1 MFVGA
6 SRRAQVESL
15 LAEFDQVAA
24 RWEPTLITLVA
35 PPGGGKTRI
44 IQEFYR
50 ELTARQPAPPY
61 WPASLLDESPD
72 RGLGLAEL
80 TASRKTVRHRA
91 SFAPPAGASI
101 PWVWLAP
108 AAGRLSDGS
117 PAPAFDGLLSQFTPH
132 VSAIMRRLE
141 AAGTLD
147 PARAEAIKMA
157 VADLVT
163 GAVPSG
169 ERPEQLAGLMSWLLP
184 PDRTGSADRA
194 VPTIVVLD
202 DAHELDEI
210 TVGFVKELLA
220 AELPVLIMAT
230 TWPEEL
236 TPAGGRALSPFCE
249 YLDQAEAGGSTRI
262 GQEWL
267 GKLGE
272 DDLVGYIT
280 DQFPATDQ
288 RVAASLVA
296 RADRNPYALRL
307 LLNTLRVSD
316 SVRGDAI
323 TLEPEEIADL
333 NGRLETLLADHWA
346 ALPTGVRQVLVA
358 AALLGQSFLDEVLEA
373 GLRRLRPRGGIAD
386 ALASSWIR
394 PLGGP
399 DRILEFAERVR
410 YDIAKAAVPDFLS
423 DQTRAEICRGAL
435 RLLRQLL
442 PGQPEGTGRIVLLA
456 LHVLLTREGV
466 EDDLAAAAASA
477 AELAE
482 RARSEQRR
490 SAAIEYYKLAI
501 GWAETA
507 TPVPMRELVEYLVN
521 FSAVNRINYGR
532 GAGEATAERAV
543 QLADQSLDPRD
554 GLRIHAR
561 YQLSRA
567 RRRLEDPEAYASA
580 RELFAEA
587 QDLLAELDSPSPE
600 AVRDV
605 LGLQIEFIRDESRF
619 GEAADLVR
627 NLVAF
632 CEEHFGPLHRHTLN
646 ALDDLGYC
654 VHRSGGAEE
663 AITVRRMLLE
673 RRIQRFNDAAHLQTA
688 GTRNDLGISL
698 LATRDPRHLDEAG
711 ELIEESVTRRARAF
725 GLDGR
730 ATQLSRSAR
739 TRVVM
744 ARGLIAEA
752 GNDHAAAARLFTMA
766 ADEARRLRELRKDE
780 RPGTYAL
787 ALQRHGEALACLRQ
801 ADAITVLDDA
811 LDIRES
817 RIGQD
822 DTFWAFKDGVKSL
835 WWAYQRLGRA
845 GEAAAVARR
854 YHLDGD
860 ADDWT
865 PMFVPRLMTG

>member
-1 MFVGA
+1 LFVGA

-35 PPGGGKTRI
+35 APGGGKTRI

-91 SFAPPAGASI
+91 PFTPPAGASI

-169 ERPEQLAGLMSWLLP
+169 QRPEQLAGLMRWLLP
-184 PDRTGSADRA
+184 PDRPDGADSG
-194 VPTIVVLD
+194 VPTIVILD

-220 AELPVLIMAT
+220 AELPVLIIAT

-236 TPAGGRALSPFCE
+236 TPSSGRALSPFCE
-249 YLDQAEAGGSTRI
+249 YLDLAEAGGSTRI

-267 GKLGE
+267 DKLGE

-323 TLEPEEIADL
+323 TLEPEEIANL

-346 ALPTGVRQVLVA
+346 ALPTGARQVLVA

-373 GLRRLRPRGGIAD
+373 GLRRLRPQGGIAD

-423 DQTRAEICRGAL
+423 DETRAEICRGAL

-442 PGQPEGTGRIVLLA
+442 PHQPEGTGRIVLLA

-490 SAAIEYYKLAI
+490 RAAVEYYELAI
-501 GWAETA
+501 GWTERV
-507 TPVPMRELVEYLVN
+507 TPIPMRQLIDYLVN
-521 FSAVNRINYGR
+521 FSAVNRIYEGR
-532 GAGEATAERAV
+532 SAGEATAERAV
-543 QLADQSLDPRD
+543 QLADQFLDPRD
-554 GLRIHAR
+554 ELRIHAR

-567 RRRLEDPEAYASA
+567 RRRREHPDAHASA
-580 RELFAEA
+580 QELFAEA
-587 QDLLAELDSPSPE
+587 QELLGELDAPSAE
-600 AVRDV
+600 AVHDV
-605 LGLQIEFIRDESRF
+605 LDLQIGFLKDAGRF
-619 GEAADLVR
+619 AEAADLIR
-627 NLVAF
+627 NLLAF
-632 CEEHFGPLHRHTLN
+632 CEDHFGPLHRHTLN

-654 VHRSGGAEE
+654 VHRSGGANE
-663 AITVRRMLLE
+663 AITIRRTLLA
-673 RRIQRFNDAAHLQTA
+673 RRIQRSNDAAHL
-688 GTRNDLGISL
+688 GTTGTKNDLGFSL
-698 LATRDPRHLDEAG
+698 LATRDPRHLDEAE
-711 ELIEESVTRRARAF
+711 ELIEEAVTRRSRAF
-725 GLDGR
+725 GFRDRG
-730 ATQLSRSAR
+730 TQLARSAR
-739 TRVVM
+739 TRVWM
-744 ARGLIAEA
+744 SRGLIAEA

-766 ADEARRLRELRKDE
+766 EDEARQLRELRKDE

-787 ALQRHGEALACLRQ
+787 ALQRHAEALACLCR
-801 ADAITVLDDA
+801 ADAITLLDDA
-811 LDIRES
+811 LDVRES

-822 DTFWAFKDGVKSL
+822 HTFFPFQDCVKSL

-860 ADDWT
+860 PDDWT
-865 PMFVPRLMTG
+865 PAFVPRLTTG